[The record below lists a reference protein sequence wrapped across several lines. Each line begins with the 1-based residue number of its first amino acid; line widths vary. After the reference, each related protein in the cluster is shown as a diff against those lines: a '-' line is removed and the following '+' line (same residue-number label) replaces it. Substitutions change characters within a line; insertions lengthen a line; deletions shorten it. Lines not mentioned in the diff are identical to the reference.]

1 MPNPKSPK
9 LYTMSGT
16 CALAPHIALEW
27 TGEPYE
33 LEVMKHGQ
41 HREPEYL
48 QVNPKGKVPALV
60 LEDGRVLTEAA
71 AILMYLTDRY
81 PQANLGTND
90 DAYERYQIEEWLAYM
105 TSEVH
110 ADFAPHFAP
119 QRFID
124 DESQYD
130 ALRQATY
137 KRLHGHYTTL
147 DERLAQKEHPVAGRH
162 TVADPYLYVLTRWVD
177 QTPMDIND
185 YPNLKRFREQMAA
198 DAGVKRALEMQGM
211 A

>member
-1 MPNPKSPK
+1 
-9 LYTMSGT
+9 MSGT
-16 CALAPHIALEW
+16 CALAPQIALEW
-27 TGEPYE
+27 IGEPYK

-41 HREPEYL
+41 HRESEYL
-48 QVNPKGKVPALV
+48 KVNPKGKVPALV
-60 LEDGRVLTEAA
+60 LEDGRVLTEAT

-81 PQANLGTND
+81 PQANLGVGN
-90 DAYERYQIEEWLAYM
+90 DAYERYQLEALLSYM

-130 ALRQATY
+130 ALRKATY
-137 KRLHGHYTTL
+137 ERLRQHYTTL
-147 DERLAQKEHPVAGRH
+147 NERLDRHPVANRR
-162 TVADPYLYVLTRWVD
+162 TVADPYLYVLTRWID
-177 QTPMDIND
+177 QTPIEIDD
-185 YPNLKRFREQMAA
+185 YPNLKHFREQMSA
-198 DAGVKRALEMQGM
+198 DAGVKQALEMQGM